1 MSKYVQSKKMW
12 QRFPYLG
19 RKKGLFVIDV
29 NEDVVPG
36 REAHVICN
44 RSKHGHE
51 QDTQLLRTP
60 KPNHLQIKLQEQPR
74 PCPEPSHH
82 PKLTSMGLGHDTTH
96 QQAPEPD
103 FLGTSQAFYSR
114 VELKPTHTTTLSSSW
129 GRVRG
134 AAGGGLGTTG
144 TCVLLGPVG
153 LLVVGVAV
161 EGLQRADG
169 ALPHHG
175 PAAEGP
181 VVDDFDDDGGAVQAL
196 AGQTLRVEIGGNTS
210 LHTAPTPK
218 LPKGR
223 LGRAGQNQLQ
233 PRVVL

>member
-1 MSKYVQSKKMW
+1 MS
-12 QRFPYLG
+12 
-19 RKKGLFVIDV
+19 
-29 NEDVVPG
+29 
-36 REAHVICN
+36 
-44 RSKHGHE
+44 
-51 QDTQLLRTP
+51 RTP
-60 KPNHLQIKLQEQPR
+60 SCYGPQNKT
-74 PCPEPSHH
+74 
-82 PKLTSMGLGHDTTH
+82 TSKSSSRSSLGHAQSPHTTQSSRPWGLAMIQPTNKPQSRTPRH
-96 QQAPEPD
+96 LAGLLQQIY
-103 FLGTSQAFYSR
+103 GR
-114 VELKPTHTTTLSSSW
+114 VELKPTHRATLSSSW

-134 AAGGGLGTTG
+134 AAGGGLGTMG

-196 AGQTLRVEIGGNTS
+196 AGQTLRVENGGNTS

-223 LGRAGQNQLQ
+223 LGRAEQNQLQ

>member
-1 MSKYVQSKKMW
+1 M
-12 QRFPYLG
+12 
-19 RKKGLFVIDV
+19 
-29 NEDVVPG
+29 
-36 REAHVICN
+36 
-44 RSKHGHE
+44 
-51 QDTQLLRTP
+51 
-60 KPNHLQIKLQEQPR
+60 
-74 PCPEPSHH
+74 
-82 PKLTSMGLGHDTTH
+82 
-96 QQAPEPD
+96 
-103 FLGTSQAFYSR
+103 
-114 VELKPTHTTTLSSSW
+114 
-129 GRVRG
+129 RG
-134 AAGGGLGTTG
+134 AAGGGFGTTG

-175 PAAEGP
+175 PAAKGP

-196 AGQTLRVEIGGNTS
+196 AGQTLWVEIGGNTS